1 MLLRCNG
8 LGPTSDVNRE
18 KEEKKLVV
26 LSKLGCLATYAGLHA
41 NRAGAWKHRLLH
53 FTTLPRPRDSVIFQ
67 DPVVT
72 P

>member
-8 LGPTSDVNRE
+8 PGPTSDVNRE

-41 NRAGAWKHRLLH
+41 NRVGAWNMGQAKC
-53 FTTLPRPRDSVIFQ
+53 
-67 DPVVT
+67 
-72 P
+72 